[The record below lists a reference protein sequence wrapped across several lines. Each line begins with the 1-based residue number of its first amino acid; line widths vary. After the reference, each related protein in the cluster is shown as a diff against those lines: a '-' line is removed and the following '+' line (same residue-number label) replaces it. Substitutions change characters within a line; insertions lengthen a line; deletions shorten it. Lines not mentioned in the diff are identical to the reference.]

1 MINRFLDRIRAYFTD
16 IKCSRF
22 CMENKI
28 PLPTDSLYKFVAL
41 FSMTIVI
48 GAFYLTFY
56 AGESSNAVVYEN
68 WGELASLQSLEK
80 PNAGQVARKEMLERR
95 IEIAVENRKALVKFS
110 VALVL
115 IGTVGGFI
123 GFAFWIRKQQKVAD
137 QIAENQLEL
146 SRLQLLALRHE
157 LKGKGV
163 EVDKL

>member
-1 MINRFLDRIRAYFTD
+1 
-16 IKCSRF
+16 
-22 CMENKI
+22 MENKI

-41 FSMTIVI
+41 FSMTILI

-56 AGESSNAVVYEN
+56 ASESSNAVVYEN
-68 WGELASLQSLEK
+68 WSELASLQSLDK
-80 PNAGQVARKEMLERR
+80 PNAEQAARKAMLERKL
-95 IEIAVENRKALVKFS
+95 EVTVENRK
-110 VALVL
+110 VL
-115 IGTVGGFI
+115 LGLAAVLAVIGTLGVYI

-157 LKGKGV
+157 LKSKGV

>member
-1 MINRFLDRIRAYFTD
+1 
-16 IKCSRF
+16 
-22 CMENKI
+22 MENKI

-48 GAFYLTFY
+48 GAFYLAFY
-56 AGESSNAVVYEN
+56 AGESSNAVVYEK
-68 WGELASLQSLEK
+68 WSELASLQSLEK
-80 PNAGQVARKEMLERR
+80 PNAEQAARKEMLERK
-95 IEIAVENRKALVKFS
+95 IEIAVENRKTLVKLAAFLAG
-110 VALVL
+110 V
-115 IGTVGGFI
+115 GTLGVYV

>member
-1 MINRFLDRIRAYFTD
+1 
-16 IKCSRF
+16 
-22 CMENKI
+22 MENKI

-48 GAFYLTFY
+48 GAFYLAFY

-68 WGELASLQSLEK
+68 WSELASLQSLEK
-80 PNAGQVARKEMLERR
+80 PNAEQAARKEMLERK
-95 IEIAVENRKALVKFS
+95 IEIAVENRKTLVKLAAFL
-110 VALVL
+110 AGG
-115 IGTVGGFI
+115 GTLGVYV

>member
-1 MINRFLDRIRAYFTD
+1 
-16 IKCSRF
+16 
-22 CMENKI
+22 
-28 PLPTDSLYKFVAL
+28 
-41 FSMTIVI
+41 
-48 GAFYLTFY
+48 
-56 AGESSNAVVYEN
+56 
-68 WGELASLQSLEK
+68 
-80 PNAGQVARKEMLERR
+80 EMLERR